1 MIEPSRMR
9 GGNAVVPAY
18 NESVEQAMVF
28 PEFLTHDP
36 DGFVRLT
43 GHRIGLHH
51 LIRAY
56 NEGFSAEMLLGE
68 FPTLSLALIHKV
80 IAFYLDNQPDIDRYI
95 AAEERASESQRAAAA
110 PGPSAQELRQR
121 LRKLRAS

>member
-1 MIEPSRMR
+1 
-9 GGNAVVPAY
+9 
-18 NESVEQAMVF
+18 MVF
-28 PEFLTHDP
+28 PDFLQRDT

-51 LIRAY
+51 VIRAY
-56 NEGFSAEMLLGE
+56 NEGFSPEMLAGE

-80 IAFYLDNQPDIDRYI
+80 IAFYLENQPEVDRHI
-95 AAEERASESQRAAAA
+95 AAEEQASESQRAAAM
-110 PGPSAQELRQR
+110 PGPRFQELRQR

>member
-1 MIEPSRMR
+1 
-9 GGNAVVPAY
+9 
-18 NESVEQAMVF
+18 MVLSN
-28 PEFLTHDP
+28 FLARDP

-56 NEGFSAEMLLGE
+56 NEGFSPEMLLGE

-80 IAFYLDNQPDIDRYI
+80 IAFYLENQPEVDRYI
-95 AAEERASESQRAAAA
+95 AAEEQASESQRAAAA
-110 PGPSAQELRQR
+110 PSTGLPELRQR
-121 LRKLRAS
+121 SQKLRAS